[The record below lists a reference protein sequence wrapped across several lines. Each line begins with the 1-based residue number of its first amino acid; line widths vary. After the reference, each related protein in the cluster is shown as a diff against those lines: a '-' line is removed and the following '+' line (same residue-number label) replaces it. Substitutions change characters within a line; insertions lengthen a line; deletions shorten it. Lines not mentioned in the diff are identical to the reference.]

1 MDAAT
6 NREAM
11 VPFKSPKRFLGDL
24 DAALT
29 AKVIASAADIALVV
43 DNGVIKDIAV
53 GNEDLSR
60 EGCDAWRG
68 RKWIETV
75 TVESRPKIEDLLN
88 GESARPALWRQVNHP
103 TAHGPDIPIKYTAV
117 RTSNDN
123 NRIVAIGRDLRGV
136 AALQQRLVEAQ
147 QDLDRDYSRMRE
159 VEARYQS
166 LFRSL
171 SEAVLIVDAGVL
183 KVEEANPAFARLL
196 ATSTDLLKDAALA
209 SLFDKA
215 SQRLVEAA
223 AAKALT
229 VGRAEEAR
237 VSLSNGHRAALMI
250 SAFRQDNATRLIV
263 RLNADAAGAVHP
275 ARAESMSVIE
285 HLPDGLVVAGSDFR
299 ILAANRAFLDFAQL
313 ASEQQAI
320 GSHVVQFLGRSTT
333 DLNVLIAAVKN
344 YGFSRNF
351 ATVLRDRHGKTEDV
365 EVSAVSAPRG
375 DSTVY
380 GFSVRLVARRLK
392 AGASLGA
399 ELPNTVDRLTGLVG
413 RVSLK
418 EIVRESTDMMEKL
431 CIEAALEITGDNR
444 ASAAEMLG
452 LSRQGL
458 YSKLRRFGIPEKE

>member
-11 VPFKSPKRFLGDL
+11 VPFKSPKRFLGHL
-24 DAALT
+24 DATVT
-29 AKVIASAADIALVV
+29 AKVIASAADIALIV
-43 DNGVIKDIAV
+43 DNGVIKDLAV
-53 GNEDLSR
+53 GNAELTR
-60 EGCDAWRG
+60 EGVDAWRG

-75 TVESRPKIEDLLN
+75 TAESRPKIEDLLN
-88 GESARPALWRQVNHP
+88 GEAARPALWRQVNHP
-103 TAHGPDIPIKYTAV
+103 SAHGPDLPIKYTAV

-123 NRIVAIGRDLRGV
+123 RILAIGRDLRGV
-136 AALQQRLVEAQ
+136 AALQQRLIEAQ

-159 VEARYQS
+159 VESRYQS
-166 LFRSL
+166 LFRSI
-171 SEAVLIVDAGVL
+171 SEAVLIVDAGAMAI
-183 KVEEANPAFARLL
+183 EEANPASAAML
-196 ATSTDLLKDAALA
+196 ATSSDLMKGAPLA
-209 SLFDKA
+209 SLFDKS
-215 SQRLVEAA
+215 SQRAVETA

-229 VGRAEEAR
+229 AGRAEEADI
-237 VSLSNGHRAALMI
+237 ALKSGRRLALLM
-250 SAFRQDNATRLIV
+250 SAFRQNNATRLIV
-263 RLNADAAGAVHP
+263 RFAADPAAAAQP
-275 ARAESMSVIE
+275 ARADSMGVIE
-285 HLPDGLVVAGSDFR
+285 HLPDGLVVAGADFR
-299 ILAANRAFLDFAQL
+299 IIAANRAFLDLTQL

-320 GSHVVQFLGRSTT
+320 GNHIVQFLGRSTT
-333 DLNVLIAAVKN
+333 DLNVLIAGVKN
-344 YGFSRNF
+344 HGFSRNF
-351 ATVLRDRHGKTEDV
+351 STVLRDRHGKTEDV

-380 GFSVRLVARRLK
+380 GFSVRSIARRLK
-392 AGASLGA
+392 AGANLGV

>member
-24 DAALT
+24 DAAVT
-29 AKVIASAADIALVV
+29 AKVIASAADIALIV
-43 DNGVIKDIAV
+43 DNGVIKDMAV
-53 GNEDLSR
+53 GNEELSR

-75 TVESRPKIEDLLN
+75 TIESRPKIEDLLN
-88 GESARPALWRQVNHP
+88 GEAARPALWRQVNHP
-103 TAHGPDIPIKYTAV
+103 TAHGPDLPIKYTAV
-117 RTSNDN
+117 RTSND

-136 AALQQRLVEAQ
+136 AAMQQRLIEAQ

-159 VEARYQS
+159 VESRYQS
-166 LFRSL
+166 LFRSI
-171 SEAVLIVDAGVL
+171 SEPVLIVDAGAMTI
-183 KVEEANPAFARLL
+183 EEANPASARML
-196 ATSTDLLKDAALA
+196 ATSTDLLKGALL
-209 SLFDKA
+209 STLFDKTF
-215 SQRLVEAA
+215 QRPVDTAT
-223 AAKALT
+223 AKALT
-229 VGRAEEAR
+229 AGRSEEAD
-237 VSLSNGHRAALMI
+237 VALKNGHRSAMMI
-250 SAFRQDNATRLIV
+250 SAFRQDNKTRLIV
-263 RLNADAAGAVHP
+263 RFAADAAAPP
-275 ARAESMSVIE
+275 ARTDSMGVIE
-285 HLPDGLVVAGSDFR
+285 HLPDGLVVAGADFR
-299 ILAANRAFLDFAQL
+299 IIAANRAFLDLAQL

-320 GSHVVQFLGRSTT
+320 GIHLVQFLGRSTT
-333 DLNVLIAAVKN
+333 DLNVLIAGVKN
-344 YGFSRNF
+344 HGFSRNF
-351 ATVLRDRHGKTEDV
+351 STVLRDRHGKSEDV

-375 DSTVY
+375 DTTVY
-380 GFSVRLVARRLK
+380 GFSVRSVARRLK

>member
-11 VPFKSPKRFLGDL
+11 VPFKSPKRFLGDF
-24 DAALT
+24 DAAIT
-29 AKVIASAADIALVV
+29 AKVIASAADIALII
-43 DNGVIKDIAV
+43 DNGVIKDMAV
-53 GNEDLSR
+53 GNEELTR

-68 RKWIETV
+68 RRWIETV

-88 GESARPALWRQVNHP
+88 GDAARPAFWRQVNHP
-103 TAHGPDIPIKYTAV
+103 TAHGADLPIKYTAV
-117 RTSNDN
+117 RTSND

-136 AALQQRLVEAQ
+136 AALQQRLIETQ
-147 QDLDRDYSRMRE
+147 QDLDRDYSKMRE
-159 VEARYQS
+159 VESRYQS
-166 LFRSL
+166 LFRAI
-171 SEAVLIVDAGVL
+171 SEPVLIVDAGAMA
-183 KVEEANPAFARLL
+183 VEEANPASARML
-196 ATSTDLLKDAALA
+196 ATSSDLIKGAALS

-215 SQRLVEAA
+215 SQRSVETA

-229 VGRAEEAR
+229 AGRAEETEVA
-237 VSLSNGHRAALMI
+237 LKNGLRLALMI

-263 RLNADAAGAVHP
+263 RFAPDGLLAAQP
-275 ARAESMSVIE
+275 ARADSMGVIE
-285 HLPDGLVVAGSDFR
+285 HLPDGLVVAGADFR
-299 ILAANRAFLDFAQL
+299 IVAANRAFLDLAQL
-313 ASEQQAI
+313 ASEQQALGVHI
-320 GSHVVQFLGRSTT
+320 VQFLGRSTT
-333 DLNVLIAAVKN
+333 DLNVLIAGVKN
-344 YGFSRNF
+344 HGFSRNF

-375 DSTVY
+375 DGTVY
-380 GFSVRLVARRLK
+380 GFSVRSIARRLK
-392 AGASLGA
+392 AGANLGA

>member
-24 DAALT
+24 DASLT
-29 AKVIASAADIALVV
+29 AKVIASAGDIALIV
-43 DNGVIKDIAV
+43 DNGVIKDLAV
-53 GNEDLSR
+53 GNEELSR

-75 TVESRPKIEDLLN
+75 TVESRPKIEDMLS
-88 GESARPALWRQVNHP
+88 GEASRPAIWRQVNHP

-123 NRIVAIGRDLRGV
+123 RIVAIGRDLRGV
-136 AALQQRLVEAQ
+136 AALQQRLLEAQ
-147 QDLDRDYSRMRE
+147 QDLDRDYSKMRE
-159 VEARYQS
+159 VESRYQS
-166 LFRSL
+166 LFRAV
-171 SEAVLIVDAGVL
+171 SEPVVIVESGL
-183 KVEEANPAFARLL
+183 QTVEEANPACARLL
-196 ATSTDLLKDAALA
+196 ATSVDLLKGVSLA

-215 SQRLVEAA
+215 SQRVVEAA
-223 AAKALT
+223 AARALSA
-229 VGRAEEAR
+229 GRSEEAGVILKGGR
-237 VSLSNGHRAALMI
+237 PSAMMI
-250 SAFRQDNATRLIV
+250 SAFRQANATHLIV
-263 RLNADAAGAVHP
+263 RLVSEAGNAASP
-275 ARAESMSVIE
+275 ARADSMGIIE
-285 HLPDGLVVAGSDFR
+285 HLPDGLLVAGADFR
-299 ILAANRAFLDFAQL
+299 IIAANRAFLDLAQL
-313 ASEQQAI
+313 SSEQQAL
-320 GSHVVQFLGRSTT
+320 GSHLVQYLGRSTT
-333 DLNVLIAAVKN
+333 DLNVLIAGVKN
-344 YGFSRNF
+344 HGFSRNF
-351 ATVLRDRHGKTEDV
+351 STVLRDRHGKTEDV

-375 DSTVY
+375 DVTVY
-380 GFSVRLVARRLK
+380 GFSVRSIARRLK
-392 AGASLGA
+392 AGANLGA

>member
-24 DAALT
+24 DAVIT
-29 AKVIASAADIALVV
+29 GKVIATAADIALIV
-43 DNGVIKDIAV
+43 DNGVIKDLAV
-53 GNEDLSR
+53 GNEDLTR

-75 TVESRPKIEDLLN
+75 TVESRAKIEDLLN
-88 GESARPALWRQVNHP
+88 GEAARPALWRQVNHP

-123 NRIVAIGRDLRGV
+123 RIVAIGRDLRGA
-136 AALQQRLVEAQ
+136 AALQQRLLEAQ

-159 VEARYQS
+159 VESRYQS

-171 SEAVLIVDAGVL
+171 SEAVLVIDAGAMTID
-183 KVEEANPAFARLL
+183 EANPAFARLL
-196 ATSTDLLKDAALA
+196 ATSTDLLKNTPLA

-215 SQRLVEAA
+215 SHRAVETA

-229 VGRAEEAR
+229 AGRAEEADVMLR
-237 VSLSNGHRAALMI
+237 NGQHSSLMM

-263 RLNADAAGAVHP
+263 RLVADKAGAAQP
-275 ARAESMSVIE
+275 ARADSMGVIE
-285 HLPDGLVVAGSDFR
+285 HLPDGLVVAGPDFR
-299 ILAANRAFLDFAQL
+299 IIAANRAFLDLAQL

-320 GSHVVQFLGRSTT
+320 GNHVVQYLGRSTT
-333 DLNVLIAAVKN
+333 DLNVLIAGVKN
-344 YGFSRNF
+344 HGSSRNF
-351 ATVLRDRHGKTEDV
+351 ATVLRDRHGRTEDV

-380 GFSVRLVARRLK
+380 GFSVRSVARRLK
-392 AGASLGA
+392 AGANLGA

-418 EIVRESTDMMEKL
+418 DIVRESTDMMEKL